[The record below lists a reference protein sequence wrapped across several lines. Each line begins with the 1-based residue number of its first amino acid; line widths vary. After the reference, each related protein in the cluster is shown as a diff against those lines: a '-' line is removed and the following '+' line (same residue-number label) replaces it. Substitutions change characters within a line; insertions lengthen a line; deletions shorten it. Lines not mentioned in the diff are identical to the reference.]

1 MNLTKNKITKLLKCY
16 NQTYKNNTNKKEL
29 TKYKKS
35 FRNKE
40 KKNKKKLN
48 NNLRLQSIKF
58 KKYKKNKENIK
69 NKKGG
74 NRLYED
80 EHNVINE
87 TGSKIDTDDVYSTR
101 GSRSLGLKYTSDTR
115 INSLY
120 SLEREVENSKFDID
134 KNEIYNSNNLFS
146 YIFPDNNIGS
156 SKKLSIKMNF
166 DKNCDENDEPIHA
179 VKIENDTQQ
188 NLEGMIFSM
197 NKDAN
202 NSKFKKFPYPKGNCN
217 ENDTNEKNI
226 EFDEDYF
233 PPVPPFITD
242 LEFSNYKL

>member
-1 MNLTKNKITKLLKCY
+1 MNLTKNKISKLLKCY
-16 NQTYKNNTNKKEL
+16 NQTYKKNTNKKEL

-40 KKNKKKLN
+40 KKNNKKLN
-48 NNLRLQSIKF
+48 NNLRFQSIKF

-74 NRLYED
+74 NSYED
-80 EHNVINE
+80 NHNVFNQYGLKVDDIY
-87 TGSKIDTDDVYSTR
+87 GLAQSSK
-101 GSRSLGLKYTSDTR
+101 SLGVNYTNDAR

-120 SLEREVENSKFDID
+120 SLEREVENSTFDID

-166 DKNCDENDEPIHA
+166 DKKCDENDEPIHA

-188 NLEGMIFSM
+188 NLEGLVFSI

-202 NSKFKKFPYPKGNCN
+202 NSKFKKFPYQKGHCN
-217 ENDTNEKNI
+217 EISDNNKNI
-226 EFDEDYF
+226 NFDEEYF
-233 PPVPPFITD
+233 PPVPPFIND